1 MINRGRGGR
10 LTVGCPV
17 VVSPP
22 PREWSCLYRRS
33 PPHKCFPRG
42 ERFISPSTQ
51 PQPHPNT
58 APPPPSTQTFPLP
71 PAAMPVRRS
80 APHASS
86 TPASAYS
93 AILSA
98 TAATRFFPRAPKTAP
113 SQ

>member
-33 PPHKCFPRG
+33 PPHKCFPPG
-42 ERFISPSTQ
+42 ERFISPSTP

-58 APPPPSTQTFPLP
+58 APPPLSNQTFPSP
-71 PAAMPVRRS
+71 PAAMPAPRS
-80 APHASS
+80 VLHASS
-86 TPASAYS
+86 TLASAYS
-93 AILSA
+93 AIPSA